1 MLLSHLSI
9 KNMAII
15 ESLSLDLNERMTV
28 LTGETGAG
36 KSIIIDSISLL
47 LGERARADVIR
58 HNEDKAVIEA
68 VFNVPIK
75 AGLQQFLEDND
86 IDYDQDE
93 GLVIKR
99 TIKRTGGSQIRL
111 NGSIVTVN
119 QLKELG
125 GMLVDIHVQHDS
137 FRLFQPEMYYGL
149 LDNLVLNDKV
159 SKLREDYLK
168 SLTDYRDA
176 VTAYKG
182 FKAKSEDI
190 EARMF
195 QLNDEK
201 DELVEAKLSAGE
213 FEDLAQQRD
222 LMASSDELHSIFSE
236 VLEATNGDEAT
247 MELLYPV
254 LEQVEDLVKINSK
267 FEPLLTQIRDV
278 YYNLEDFVGTMM
290 REKSK
295 LTYDPSELEVI
306 ENRISD
312 LRRLERKYKMDI
324 SELIVYEK
332 QINEELSQFENVAE
346 YEEDL
351 INEIKDSHKLLIECG
366 EALNDVR
373 VKIAD
378 KVKKALVK
386 ELQDLKLPNA
396 QFDVLFTRVA
406 TDDAMRNNYT
416 SNGLYEIDLLLSTN
430 KGEPLKPLNKVASGG
445 ELSRIML
452 ALKSILNRGQLI
464 GTIIFDE
471 IDTGVSGQVATSIGA
486 KMQEISNYKQVLCIT
501 HLPQVASF
509 AHYHLHVSKTD
520 NDGRTTTQVHYLEG
534 EARVH
539 EIAVMMS
546 DERVTEASLSNAR
559 EMLASKGSNE
569 FHLSER

>member
-1 MLLSHLSI
+1 
-9 KNMAII
+9 MAII
-15 ESLSLDLNERMTV
+15 ESLSLDLNEKMTV

-68 VFNVPIK
+68 VFSVPIK
-75 AGLQQFLEDND
+75 ASLQQFLEDND
-86 IDYDQDE
+86 IDYDEAE

-99 TIKRTGGSQIRL
+99 TIKRAGGSQIRL

-125 GMLVDIHVQHDS
+125 EMLVDIHVQHDS
-137 FRLFQPEMYYGL
+137 FRLFQPEMYYSL
-149 LDNLVLNDKV
+149 LDNLVQSDKIIV
-159 SKLREDYLK
+159 LRQAYLDT
-168 SLTDYRDA
+168 LADYRRA
-176 VTAYKG
+176 LVVYKD
-182 FKAKSEDI
+182 FKAKSEDM
-190 EARMF
+190 EARLF
-195 QLNDEK
+195 QLSGEK
-201 DELVEAKLSAGE
+201 EELAKVKLVSGE
-213 FEDLAQQRD
+213 FEDLIKQRD
-222 LMASSDELHSIFSE
+222 LMASSDELHSIFSDI
-236 VLEATNGDEAT
+236 LEATNSDEAAL
-247 MELLYPV
+247 ELLYPI
-254 LEQVEDLVKINSK
+254 LKQVDDLVKINSK

-278 YYNLEDFVGTMM
+278 YYNLEDFTQTIT
-290 REKSK
+290 REKGK
-295 LTYDPSELEVI
+295 LTYDPGELDQVE
-306 ENRISD
+306 ERISD

-324 SELIVYEK
+324 AELIQYEK
-332 QINEELSQFENVAE
+332 QITLELAQFENVDE

-351 INEIKDSHKLLIECG
+351 INEIKDSHQLLIKRG
-366 EALNDVR
+366 EALNDAR
-373 VKIAD
+373 EMIAN
-378 KVKKALVK
+378 KVKAALVK

-396 QFDVLFTRVA
+396 QFDVLFTRIA
-406 TDDAMRNNYT
+406 TDDVMKGHYS

-430 KGEPLKPLNKVASGG
+430 KGEPPKPLSKVASGG

-471 IDTGVSGQVATSIGA
+471 IDSGVSGQVATSIGA
-486 KMQEISNYKQVLCIT
+486 KMQEISGYKQVLCIT

-509 AHYHLHVSKTD
+509 AHHHLHVSKMD
-520 NDGRTTTQVHYLEG
+520 SDGRTVTKVNYLEG

-546 DERVTEASLSNAR
+546 DEKVTEASLGNAR
-559 EMLASKGSNE
+559 EMLNNKVAE
-569 FHLSER
+569 

>member
-1 MLLSHLSI
+1 
-9 KNMAII
+9 MAII
-15 ESLSLDLNERMTV
+15 ESLSLELNEKMTV

-68 VFNVPIK
+68 VFSVPIK
-75 AGLQQFLEDND
+75 GQLQRFLKDND
-86 IDYDQDE
+86 IDYDEDE

-99 TIKRTGGSQIRL
+99 TIKRTGGSQVRL
-111 NGSIVTVN
+111 NGQVVTVN
-119 QLKELG
+119 QLRELG
-125 GMLVDIHVQHDS
+125 EMLVDIHVQHDS
-137 FRLFQPEMYYGL
+137 FRLFQPEMYYSL
-149 LDNLVLNDKV
+149 LDNLVQSDKIIV
-159 SKLREDYLK
+159 LRQAYLDT
-168 SLTDYRDA
+168 LADYRRA
-176 VTAYKG
+176 LVVYKD
-182 FKAKSEDI
+182 FKAKSEDM
-190 EARMF
+190 EARLF
-195 QLNDEK
+195 QLSGEK
-201 DELVEAKLSAGE
+201 EELAKAKLVPGE
-213 FEDLAQQRD
+213 LEDLIEQRD

-236 VLEATNGDEAT
+236 ILEATNGDEAAL
-247 MELLYPV
+247 ELLYPV
-254 LEQVEDLVKINSK
+254 LKQVDDLVKINSK

-278 YYNLEDFVGTMM
+278 YYNLEDFIGTIT
-290 REKSK
+290 REKGK
-295 LTYDPSELEVI
+295 LTYDPGELDQVE
-306 ENRISD
+306 ERISD

-324 SELIVYEK
+324 AELIQYEK
-332 QINEELSQFENVAE
+332 QITLELAQFENAPE

-351 INEIKDSHKLLIECG
+351 INEIKDSHQLLIKRG
-366 EALNDVR
+366 EALNDAR
-373 VKIAD
+373 ETIAN

-396 QFDVLFTRVA
+396 QFDVLFTRIA
-406 TDDAMRNNYT
+406 TDDVMKGHYS

-430 KGEPLKPLNKVASGG
+430 KGEPLKPLSKVVSGG

-471 IDTGVSGQVATSIGA
+471 IDSGVSGQVATSIGA
-486 KMQEISNYKQVLCIT
+486 KMQEISGYKQVLCIT

-509 AHYHLHVSKTD
+509 AHHHLHVSKKD
-520 NDGRTTTQVHYLEG
+520 NDDRTVTEVHYLEG

-546 DERVTEASLSNAR
+546 DEKVTEASLSNAR
-559 EMLASKGSNE
+559 EMLASKETTS
-569 FHLSER
+569 

>member
-1 MLLSHLSI
+1 
-9 KNMAII
+9 MAII
-15 ESLSLDLNERMTV
+15 ESLSLDLNESMTV

-75 AGLQQFLEDND
+75 ARLQQFLEDND

-99 TIKRTGGSQIRL
+99 IIKRTGGSQIRL
-111 NGSIVTVN
+111 NGSIITVN

-137 FRLFQPEMYYGL
+137 FRLFQPDMYYGL

-159 SKLREDYLK
+159 TKLREDYLK
-168 SLTDYRDA
+168 SLTDYRHA
-176 VTAYKG
+176 LKAYKG

-201 DELVEAKLSAGE
+201 NELAEAKLSAGE
-213 FEDLAQQRD
+213 FENLVQQRD

-236 VLEATNGDEAT
+236 VLEATNGDEAA

-254 LEQVEDLVKINSK
+254 LAQVEDLVKINSK

-278 YYNLEDFVGTMM
+278 YYNLEDFVGTITS
-290 REKSK
+290 EKSK
-295 LTYDPSELEVI
+295 LTYDPSDLEVI
-306 ENRISD
+306 ENRMSD
-312 LRRLERKYKMDI
+312 LRRLERKYKMDV

-332 QINEELSQFENVAE
+332 QINEELSQFENVDL

-351 INEIKDSHKLLIECG
+351 LNDIKDCHTRLIECG

-396 QFDVLFTRVA
+396 QFDVSFNRVL
-406 TDDAMRNNYT
+406 TDDVMCNHYK

-486 KMQEISNYKQVLCIT
+486 KMQEISSYKQVLCIT

-509 AHYHLHVSKTD
+509 AHHHLHVSKTD
-520 NDGRTTTQVHYLEG
+520 RDGRTTTKVSYLEG
-534 EARVH
+534 NARVH

-546 DERVTEASLSNAR
+546 DEKVTKASLSNAR
-559 EMLASKGSNE
+559 EMLASKE
-569 FHLSER
+569 ITE

>member
-1 MLLSHLSI
+1 
-9 KNMAII
+9 MAII
-15 ESLSLDLNERMTV
+15 ESLSLDLNEGMTV

-75 AGLQQFLEDND
+75 ARLQQFLEDND
-86 IDYDQDE
+86 IDYDQNE
-93 GLVIKR
+93 GLIIKR
-99 TIKRTGGSQIRL
+99 TIKRIGGSQIRL
-111 NGSIVTVN
+111 NGSIVTVS
-119 QLKELG
+119 QLKEVG
-125 GMLVDIHVQHDS
+125 SMLVDIHVQHDS
-137 FRLFQPEMYYGL
+137 FRLFQPEMYYSL

-159 SKLREDYLK
+159 FKLRNDYLNA
-168 SLTDYRDA
+168 LTTYRAA
-176 VTAYKG
+176 VTAHKG
-182 FKAKSEDI
+182 FKSKSEDI
-190 EARMF
+190 EARIF
-195 QLNDEK
+195 QLNEASK
-201 DELVEAKLSAGE
+201 ELAEAKLLEGE
-213 FEDLAQQRD
+213 FEALVAQRD
-222 LMASSDELHSIFSE
+222 LMSSTDELHTIFSE
-236 VLEATNGDEAT
+236 VLEATNGDDAA
-247 MELLYPV
+247 MELLYPI
-254 LEQVEDLVKINSK
+254 LTQVEDLVKINSK

-278 YYNLEDFVGTMM
+278 YYNLEDFAGTIT

-295 LTYDPSELEVI
+295 LTYDPSELEFI
-306 ENRISD
+306 EDRISE

-332 QINEELSQFENVAE
+332 QIHEELSKIENVAE

-351 INEIKDSHKLLIECG
+351 LNEIKDSHHLLIECG

-386 ELQDLKLPNA
+386 ELQDLKLTHA
-396 QFDVLFTRVA
+396 QFDVSFERVK
-406 TDDAMRNNYT
+406 TNDVMSNTYT
-416 SNGLYEIDLLLSTN
+416 SNGIYEIDLLLSTN

-452 ALKSILNRGQLI
+452 GLKSILNRGQLI

-486 KMQEISNYKQVLCIT
+486 KMQEVSSYKQVLCIT

-509 AHYHLHVSKTD
+509 AHHHLHVSKAD
-520 NDGRTTTQVHYLEG
+520 IDGRTTTQVRYLQGDE
-534 EARVH
+534 RVH

-546 DERVTEASLSNAR
+546 DEKVTEASLNNAK
-559 EMLASKGSNE
+559 EMLAAKE
-569 FHLSER
+569 TTL